1 MENRVTFHSNFYDFS
16 TRQSSPSRPPIYSTS
31 VSCLPRFFTLPPPPI
46 SLLYRTMSLYPLS
59 SIPLLHRSVP
69 RIFRALSS
77 DHVLESVLELPRVV
91 TFEEE
96 GEKKYNAVATRSVAL
111 RVLQGDDKAGL
122 EMWYR
127 VLRPC
132 CCSLTVYTRKQI
144 ANFRG

>member
-1 MENRVTFHSNFYDFS
+1 M
-16 TRQSSPSRPPIYSTS
+16 
-31 VSCLPRFFTLPPPPI
+31 
-46 SLLYRTMSLYPLS
+46 
-59 SIPLLHRSVP
+59 
-69 RIFRALSS
+69 
-77 DHVLESVLELPRVV
+77 LESVLELPRVV
-91 TFEEE
+91 TLEEE

>member
-1 MENRVTFHSNFYDFS
+1 MTFPHDRARPLARPFIPPACRVFPA
-16 TRQSSPSRPPIYSTS
+16 SSLSP
-31 VSCLPRFFTLPPPPI
+31 LPLFRFFI
-46 SLLYRTMSLYPLS
+46 ERCRSIHYPLS
-59 SIPLLHRSVP
+59 
-69 RIFRALSS
+69 LSS
-77 DHVLESVLELPRVV
+77 IVPFQESSELYRAITCSRVYSSYLAVV
-91 TFEEE
+91 TLEEE